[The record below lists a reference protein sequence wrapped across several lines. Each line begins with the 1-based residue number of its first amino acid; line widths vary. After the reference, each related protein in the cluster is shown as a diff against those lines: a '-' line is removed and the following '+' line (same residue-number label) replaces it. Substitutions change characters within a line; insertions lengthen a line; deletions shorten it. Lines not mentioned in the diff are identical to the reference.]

1 MMIHEIHV
9 MIATR
14 IDCPG
19 NHCHGSDMTSDNPDP
34 FNPERSVGYLTKRVF
49 QLARIGLEPVFADE
63 EVTHVQWSALM
74 ALQYGVGGTAAERAR
89 HLCHDTGATT
99 RIVDMLEERGLIER
113 CRCTEDRRVVRLSL
127 TEAGHAI
134 SDRCKAKVFAQWNEW
149 LADWSPQEIERF
161 VGDLLRLRNKLET
174 VA

>member
-1 MMIHEIHV
+1 MMTHEIRV

-34 FNPERSVGYLTKRVF
+34 FDPERSVGYLTKRVF

-74 ALQYGVGGTAAERAR
+74 ALQYGVGGTAAELAR